1 MAFER
6 AALAEG
12 LRYMEQTLKSRDQEV
27 FQHRTELQLLQ
38 HVVELKVEDATQ
50 GLNVQLA
57 KAESEKADL
66 EVKLAKL
73 QQRDALLGQAL
84 RKAGERCGA
93 AAKKADLTAE
103 KAKETLA
110 DLERKL
116 ATQAESLKG

>member
-27 FQHRTELQLLQ
+27 FQNRTELQLLQ
-38 HVVELKVEDATQ
+38 HVVELKIEDATQ
-50 GLNVQLA
+50 ALNVSLG
-57 KAESEKADL
+57 KAEAERAELL
-66 EVKLAKL
+66 EQVKKL
-73 QQRDALLGQAL
+73 QLRDVHLGEAL
-84 RKAGERCGA
+84 RKAAERCAA
-93 AAKKADLTAE
+93 AAKKGDLSVE

-116 ATQAESLKG
+116 SAQADSLKG